1 MSYSANSY
9 FAKKTIYITGAASGI
24 GFETA
29 RQLIKLGSNLVL
41 FDVQPL
47 DDAFA
52 TLQTLNVNNASISH
66 YELDVTDAEMT
77 TQQIATA
84 ANIGAP
90 DILMHFV
97 GITGPWTF
105 DEMSQEQF
113 ERVMTINLFGTR
125 NVLAAVRPFLST
137 GKQVMVT
144 ASMASFT
151 GSYGYSSYSASK
163 FAIWGMMQSIS
174 YEWRPLGIDITVFAP
189 PPIDTPLTQ
198 AEVGVMAKAGVG
210 MKKLAGELKIE
221 DAVKS
226 MLKGVENREFLVVP
240 GVMANI
246 IRLQLRFFPVSWVN
260 WIGHKSVAFSLKK

>member
-1 MSYSANSY
+1 MGY
-9 FAKKTIYITGAASGI
+9 FSNKTVYITGAASGI

-29 RQLIKLGSNLVL
+29 KQLIQQGTNLAL
-41 FDVQPL
+41 FDIQPL
-47 DDAFA
+47 DDVVS
-52 TLQTLNVNNASISH
+52 TLQTMNKHNAAIAS
-66 YELDVTDAEMT
+66 YDLDVTDATMAT
-77 TQQIATA
+77 IQIAAA
-84 ANIGAP
+84 ANERAP

-113 ERVMTINLFGTR
+113 ERVININLFGTR
-125 NVLAAVRPFLST
+125 NVLAAVRPFLSR
-137 GKQVMVT
+137 GDQVMVT
-144 ASMASFT
+144 ASMSSFT

-163 FAIWGMMQSIS
+163 FAVWGMMQSLS
-174 YEWRPLGIDITVFAP
+174 FEWKPLSIDITVFAP

-198 AEVGVMAKAGVG
+198 SEVGVMSKAGVG

-240 GVMANI
+240 GVMANL
-246 IRLQLRFFPVSWVN
+246 IRLQLRFFPVKWVN
-260 WIGHKSVAFSLKK
+260 WIGNTAVALSMKK

>member
-1 MSYSANSY
+1 MSYFTN
-9 FAKKTIYITGAASGI
+9 KTVYITGAASGI

-29 RQLIKLGSNLVL
+29 KQLLKLGSDLVL
-41 FDVQPL
+41 FDLQPL
-47 DDAFA
+47 DEALI
-52 TLQTLNVNNASISH
+52 TLQHLNTSNALIST
-66 YELDVTDAEMT
+66 YKLDITDADMT
-77 TQQIATA
+77 TQKITTA
-84 ANIGAP
+84 ANHTPP
-90 DILMHFV
+90 DILMHFA

-105 DEMSQEQF
+105 DEMNEEQF
-113 ERVMTINLFGTR
+113 ERVININLFGTR
-125 NVLAAVRPFLST
+125 NVLAAIRPFLSR

-144 ASMASFT
+144 ASMASFV

-174 YEWRPLGIDITVFAP
+174 YEWKPVGIDITVFAP

-198 AEVGVMAKAGVG
+198 AEVGTMAKAGVG

-246 IRLQLRFFPVSWVN
+246 IRLQLRFFPISWVN
-260 WIGHKSVAFSLKK
+260 WIGHKTVAFSLK

>member
-1 MSYSANSY
+1 MGY
-9 FAKKTIYITGAASGI
+9 FSNKTVYITGAASGI

-29 RQLIKLGSNLVL
+29 KQLIKQGSNLVL
-41 FDVQPL
+41 FDVQSL
-47 DDAFA
+47 DDVLS
-52 TLQTLNVNNASISH
+52 TLQAMNKNNAAIAT
-66 YELDVTDAEMT
+66 YELDVTDADMT
-77 TQQIATA
+77 SQQMATA
-84 ANIGAP
+84 AESLSP

-105 DEMSQEQF
+105 DDMSQEQF
-113 ERVMTINLFGTR
+113 ERVMNINLFGTR
-125 NVLAAVRPFLST
+125 NVLAAVRPFLSR
-137 GKQVMVT
+137 GDQVMVT

-174 YEWRPLGIDITVFAP
+174 FEWKPLDIDITVFAP

-198 AEVGVMAKAGVG
+198 AEVGVMADAGVG

-240 GVMANI
+240 GVMANL

-260 WIGHKSVAFSLKK
+260 WIGNKTVALSMKK

>member
-1 MSYSANSY
+1 MSYFTN
-9 FAKKTIYITGAASGI
+9 KTVYITGAASGI

-29 RQLIKLGSNLVL
+29 KQLIKQGANLVL

-47 DDAFA
+47 AETLS
-52 TLQTLNVNNASISH
+52 TLQSLNKKSASIST
-66 YELDVTDAEMT
+66 YKLDVTDSEAT
-77 TQQIATA
+77 TKQFAIA
-84 ANIGAP
+84 ANEQSP

-113 ERVMTINLFGTR
+113 ERVIDINLFGTR
-125 NVLAAVRPFLST
+125 NVLAAVRPFLSR
-137 GKQVMVT
+137 GDQVMVT
-144 ASMASFT
+144 ASMSSFT

-163 FAIWGMMQSIS
+163 FAIWGMMQSLS
-174 YEWRPLGIDITVFAP
+174 FEWKPLGIDITVFAP

-198 AEVGVMAKAGVG
+198 AEVGVMSQAGVG

-240 GVMANI
+240 GVMANL
-246 IRLQLRFFPVSWVN
+246 IRLQLRFFPVKWVN
-260 WIGHKSVAFSLKK
+260 WIGNTSVKLSMRK

>member
-1 MSYSANSY
+1 MSYFTN
-9 FAKKTIYITGAASGI
+9 KTIYITGAASGI

-29 RQLIKLGSNLVL
+29 KQLIKLGSNLVL
-41 FDVQPL
+41 FDLQPL
-47 DDAFA
+47 ND
-52 TLQTLNVNNASISH
+52 TLTALQRLNTNNASISI
-66 YELDVTDAEMT
+66 YKLDVTDAAMT
-77 TQQIATA
+77 TQQVAIASSA
-84 ANIGAP
+84 APP
-90 DILMHFV
+90 DILMHFA

-105 DEMSQEQF
+105 DDMSQEQF
-113 ERVMTINLFGTR
+113 ERVISINLFGTR
-125 NVLAAVRPFLST
+125 NVLAAVRPFLSR

-144 ASMASFT
+144 ASMASFI

-163 FAIWGMMQSIS
+163 FAVWGMMQSIS
-174 YEWRPLGIDITVFAP
+174 YEWKLAGIDITVFAP

-198 AEVGVMAKAGVG
+198 AEVGIMAKAGVR

-221 DAVKS
+221 DAVES

-260 WIGHKSVAFSLKK
+260 WIGHKTVAFSLKK

>member
-1 MSYSANSY
+1 MSYY
-9 FAKKTIYITGAASGI
+9 KDKTVYITGAASGI

-29 RQLIKLGSNLVL
+29 RQLIGQGANLVL
-41 FDVQPL
+41 FDVQAL
-47 DDAFA
+47 DDSVA
-52 TLQTLNVNNASISH
+52 TLQSLNKHKATISA
-66 YELDVTDAEMT
+66 YDLDVTDAQMT

-84 ANIGAP
+84 ANERSP

-97 GITGPWTF
+97 GITGPWSF
-105 DEMSQEQF
+105 DEMSQKQF

-125 NVLAAVRPFLST
+125 NVLAAVRPFLSR

-174 YEWRPLGIDITVFAP
+174 YEWQPLGIDITVFAP

-198 AEVGVMAKAGVG
+198 AEVGVMAEAGVG

-226 MLKGVENREFLVVP
+226 MLKGVKNREFLVVP
-240 GVMANI
+240 GIMANI

-260 WIGHKSVAFSLKK
+260 WIGHKTVAFSLKK